1 MYVYL
6 WEVSQD
12 PLYQLFKL
20 YDIWEGDSPLARL
33 GQASIFYVESPSQA
47 TKADVF

>member
-33 GQASIFYVESPSQA
+33 GQASIFYVEFPSQA
-47 TKADVF
+47 IKADVF